1 MHCIKDFKKPLLQSI
16 IVNDDDK
23 LFCFN
28 NKGVYNWV
36 LYKQD
41 LQVNKAMHNVT
52 RSMEYWNHKEF
63 LFDPRQQPRNFD
75 IAQFHSAKIS
85 ESFSVS

>member
-28 NKGVYNWV
+28 NKEVYNWM
-36 LYKQD
+36 QD
-41 LQVNKAMHNVT
+41 AIQT
-52 RSMEYWNHKEF
+52 GF
-63 LFDPRQQPRNFD
+63 T
-75 IAQFHSAKIS
+75 S
-85 ESFSVS
+85 E